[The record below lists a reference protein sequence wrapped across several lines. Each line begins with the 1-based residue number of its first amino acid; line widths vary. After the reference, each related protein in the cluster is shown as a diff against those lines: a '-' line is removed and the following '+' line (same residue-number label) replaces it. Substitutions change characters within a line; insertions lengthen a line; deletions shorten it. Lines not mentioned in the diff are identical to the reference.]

1 MLVIHEERC
10 AACGQCHLVCP
21 VEAFEGWGIVNLNR
35 EKCVE
40 CYECVDYCP
49 TEALEETEA

>member
-1 MLVIHEERC
+1 MLIVHEERC

-21 VEAFEGWGIVNLNR
+21 SEAFKDWGVVTLDR

-40 CYECVDYCP
+40 CYACVDYCP
-49 TEALEETEA
+49 TDALEEGE